1 MKRNFYVIAGKT
13 IQFYGHEGE
22 KKGEEKKTIRHH
34 VLQIANF
41 SFICMYIDL
50 MASQNYQAR
59 QSSSN
64 KHLFGMN
71 AVDIYNIRK

>member
-1 MKRNFYVIAGKT
+1 MSLQEKQYNFMDMK
-13 IQFYGHEGE
+13 ES

-71 AVDIYNIRK
+71 AADIYNIRK